1 MRPAGRGLGEAHG
14 GAEVTQTPDGCTTL
28 DRPAVDVGLGDLF
41 RHVLEGGFGH
51 LAEPPSSLRQRPA
64 AGRDA
69 SLRGLT
75 SNSNYRIY

>member
-1 MRPAGRGLGEAHG
+1 
-14 GAEVTQTPDGCTTL
+14 
-28 DRPAVDVGLGDLF
+28 LGDLF